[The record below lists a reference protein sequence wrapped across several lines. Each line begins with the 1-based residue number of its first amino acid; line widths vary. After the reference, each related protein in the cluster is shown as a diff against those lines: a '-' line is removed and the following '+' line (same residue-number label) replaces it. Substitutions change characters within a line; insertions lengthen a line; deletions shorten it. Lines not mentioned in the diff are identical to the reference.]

1 MSQDLEDGGA
11 PPDVPT
17 DQTMPN
23 QQGGTSSAS
32 AELTAAIAPAG
43 PADGEPAPA
52 AGRRSGQRPMT
63 AKSSYNRLAYV
74 RQD

>member
-1 MSQDLEDGGA
+1 MTRRELLTSLGFVGA
-11 PPDVPT
+11 
-17 DQTMPN
+17 
-23 QQGGTSSAS
+23 AS
-32 AELTAAIAPAG
+32 ALAG